1 VRERERGFCN
11 RSKSYPQVTMISN
24 IEQVDGKKKKNYKR
38 IHIIRKEYEGGKTA
52 TTKNEKRISQSHQAY
67 NRDKGKGIEL

>member
-1 VRERERGFCN
+1 ME
-11 RSKSYPQVTMISN
+11 
-24 IEQVDGKKKKNYKR
+24 KKKYKR